1 MSNASGHNQVS
12 SRTKPSS
19 LVSFTE
25 LYLTYIQAVQDN
37 GKPHGKNITEV
48 SSFDNATNASENE
61 VGSKNDPSRAAINR
75 MQETDVPSSG
85 VPGDRKNTIDDQN
98 KFSATGGDTS
108 A

>member
-1 MSNASGHNQVS
+1 M
-12 SRTKPSS
+12 
-19 LVSFTE
+19 E
-25 LYLTYIQAVQDN
+25 AVQDN

-48 SSFDNATNASENE
+48 SSFDNATNASQNE
-61 VGSKNDPSRAAINR
+61 VGSKDDPSRVAINR

-85 VPGDRKNTIDDQN
+85 VPGDRNNTIDNQN